1 MKYIYDILLNFNE
14 MKIYDFYEWNENDGI
29 EYFKKVPLI
38 HVDKVTYN
46 NIAIGN
52 IMMDSLFLE
61 KIHNNGEIYENKVIR
76 RVEYVCVLT
85 DGDSATAIL
94 LNSSGKII
102 MSSKMLL
109 DEEEEAV
116 EIGNTLKEVEIN
128 IDAKK
133 EKNEVNNYLT
143 RSESYKILLL
153 HKEIDNLYENKNVIK
168 LKYLYYECSNTI
180 EDDLNILYEYLKRF
194 LTEEWSS
201 KHDNL
206 YNLVRLSYTKSNG

>member
-1 MKYIYDILLNFNE
+1 

-133 EKNEVNNYLT
+133 GKNEVNNYLT

-153 HKEIDNLYENKNVIK
+153 HKEIDNLYENKNIIK

>member
-1 MKYIYDILLNFNE
+1 
-14 MKIYDFYEWNENDGI
+14 
-29 EYFKKVPLI
+29 
-38 HVDKVTYN
+38 
-46 NIAIGN
+46 
-52 IMMDSLFLE
+52 
-61 KIHNNGEIYENKVIR
+61 
-76 RVEYVCVLT
+76 
-85 DGDSATAIL
+85 
-94 LNSSGKII
+94 
-102 MSSKMLL
+102 MLL

-133 EKNEVNNYLT
+133 GKNEVNNYLT

-153 HKEIDNLYENKNVIK
+153 HKEIDNLYENKNIIK

-180 EDDLNILYEYLKRF
+180 EDDLNILYNYLKKF